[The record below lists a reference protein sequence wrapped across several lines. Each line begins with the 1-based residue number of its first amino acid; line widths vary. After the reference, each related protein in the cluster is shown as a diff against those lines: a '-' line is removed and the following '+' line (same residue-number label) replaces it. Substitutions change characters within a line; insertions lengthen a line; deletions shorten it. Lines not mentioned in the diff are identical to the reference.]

1 MYCMV
6 LCIYNFYKEVD
17 FVRGI
22 EVRIIVNFEQED
34 LNHRWET
41 GMGRDFEILVKNIKI
56 HVLTLSSMLFIHAV
70 KRKREKALPLLGGD
84 LI

>member
-22 EVRIIVNFEQED
+22 EVRIIVNFDQED

-41 GMGRDFEILVKNIKI
+41 GMGRDFEILVKNIQI